1 MVGGTNE
8 PVKKFLLLPHGT
20 SGDVFPFIWLGRLL
34 MQHGHGVTLIAARV
48 FESACRRAG
57 VSFMPLARDD
67 FDEMLAH
74 PGLFKIIEGTKVAHG
89 YAGRATGDYAA
100 AIEHWMARHGR
111 PDLMLAPMTCFGARL
126 IREKRGIPVVTVHV
140 TPLLVNSA
148 HAPALFIPAFRWLR
162 WLPLAL
168 RRLVLSG
175 PNPFDR
181 YAHPHVWQA
190 CSDHGVAAP
199 KSLRWE
205 WWDSPDGVL
214 ALFPDW
220 YGPPQPDWPHNLLQ
234 WDFPLEDLSNEE
246 ALSPALKTFLEVGE
260 KPVLFT
266 AGTGHR
272 HARDFF
278 ETALQLV
285 MQNQSR
291 AVFVTRDMNQLPKS
305 LPASVH
311 AVEYAP
317 FSLLLPQVAAF
328 VHHGGLG
335 TVAQCLAAGVP
346 QLIVPMAHDQFDN
359 ADRVVR
365 LGVGLALGT
374 HGFKLKCALPLLKR
388 CLEDSEIRQ
397 RAKDCAER
405 LRHRPD
411 TEKLERW
418 LAQRCELTQTQKKP
432 HKT

>member
-1 MVGGTNE
+1 M
-8 PVKKFLLLPHGT
+8 KKILLLPHGT

-34 MQHGHGVTLIAARV
+34 KQHNHRVTLIAARA
-48 FESACRRAG
+48 FERASLRAG
-57 VSFMPLARDD
+57 VDFMPLARDD

-74 PGLFKIIEGTKVAHG
+74 PGLFKIIEGTQVAHG

-100 AIEHWMARHGR
+100 AIELWMARNGR

-126 IREKRGIPVVTVHV
+126 IREKIGIPLVTVHAY
-140 TPLLVNSA
+140 PLLVNSA
-148 HAPALFIPAFRWLR
+148 HAPPLFIPAFRWLR

-181 YAHPHVWQA
+181 YAHPHVRKA
-190 CSDHGVAAP
+190 CDDHGVPAP
-199 KSLRWE
+199 QSLRWE

-214 ALFPDW
+214 ALFPAW
-220 YGPPQPDWPHNLLQ
+220 YGPPQPDWPRKLLQ
-234 WDFPLEDLSNEE
+234 WDFPLEDLSHEE
-246 ALSPALKTFLEVGE
+246 KLSPALKTFMEAGD

-272 HARDFF
+272 HARNFF

-285 MQNQSR
+285 TQIQCR
-291 AVFVTRDMNQLPKS
+291 AVFVTHDLNQLPAS

-311 AVEYAP
+311 AVTYAP
-317 FSLLLPQVAAF
+317 FSLLLPHVAAF
-328 VHHGGLG
+328 VHHGGMG

-359 ADRVVR
+359 ADRVNR
-365 LGVGLALGT
+365 LGVGLVLGT
-374 HGFKLKCALPLLKR
+374 GGFSLKRVLPLLKR
-388 CLEDSEIRQ
+388 CLEDSGIRQ
-397 RAKDCAER
+397 RAAACAER
-405 LRHRPD
+405 MRPRPD
-411 TEKLERW
+411 TEKLELW
-418 LAQRCELTQTQKKP
+418 LAQKCERTQTQS
-432 HKT
+432 TSTRG

>member
-1 MVGGTNE
+1 MLM
-8 PVKKFLLLPHGT
+8 KKILLLPHGT

-34 MQHGHGVTLIAARV
+34 KQYGHVVTVIAART
-48 FESACRRAG
+48 FEDACRGAG
-57 VSFMPLARDD
+57 VDFMPLARDD

-100 AIEHWMARHGR
+100 AIEAWMAGNGL

-126 IREKRGIPVVTVHV
+126 IREKRGIPLVTVHAY
-140 TPLLVNSA
+140 PLLVNSV
-148 HAPALFIPAFRWLR
+148 HAPPLFVPAFRWLR
-162 WLPLAL
+162 RLPLAL

-181 YAHPHVWQA
+181 YAHPHVRKA
-190 CSDHGVAAP
+190 CDEHGISAP

-214 ALFPDW
+214 ALFPAW
-220 YGPPQPDWPHNLLQ
+220 YGPPQPDWPRNLLQ
-234 WDFPLEDLSNEE
+234 WHFPLEDLSQEE
-246 ALSPALKTFLEVGE
+246 TLPPDLKTFLEAGD

-285 MQNQSR
+285 TLIQSR
-291 AVFVTRDMNQLPKS
+291 AVFVTRDLSQLPAS

-317 FSLLLPQVAAF
+317 FSQLLPHSAAF
-328 VHHGGLG
+328 VHHGGMG
-335 TVAQCLAAGVP
+335 TVAQCFAAGVP

-359 ADRVVR
+359 ADRVER
-365 LGVGLALGT
+365 LGVGLAMGAR
-374 HGFKLKCALPLLKR
+374 GFSPQRALPLLKR
-388 CLEDSEIRQ
+388 CLEDPKIRQ
-397 RAKDCAER
+397 RAVAC
-405 LRHRPD
+405 
-411 TEKLERW
+411 
-418 LAQRCELTQTQKKP
+418 AQRMQQRSDPEELESWLVQKCKHTQTHSTP
-432 HKT
+432 ARE